1 MKHVPDGRI
10 GGFNYSVLSFI
21 FFVIYKVLSNCCI
34 QMIKRERGN
43 LGGRVSG
50 VSRVVMIKLVVHSF
64 V

>member
-1 MKHVPDGRI
+1 MFQMEGL
-10 GGFNYSVLSFI
+10 GVLITLFYHLF

-34 QMIKRERGN
+34 QLIKRERGN